1 MTIIQAFVIGAG
13 FALLVSLVTVLV
25 LRPHLARLL
34 RELCGSQARA
44 NFWVAVSG
52 MWVLMLGFLA
62 GTTQYGY
69 DAGGRP
75 VAESLFFGLVTQVRA
90 CLIGLLVSLL
100 AVTWVLLGFIRRFE
114 LGISPAPPLEPE
126 PIDVSPFPRE
136 G

>member
-1 MTIIQAFVIGAG
+1 MTLIQAFGIGAG
-13 FALLVSLVTVLV
+13 FALLVSLITVLV

-34 RELCGSQARA
+34 GELCGSPARA
-44 NFWVAVSG
+44 SFWVVVSG
-52 MWVLMLGFLA
+52 LWVLLLGVLA
-62 GTTQYGY
+62 GTTQFGY
-69 DAGGRP
+69 DVGGRP

-126 PIDVSPFPRE
+126 PIDVNPFSR
-136 G
+136 